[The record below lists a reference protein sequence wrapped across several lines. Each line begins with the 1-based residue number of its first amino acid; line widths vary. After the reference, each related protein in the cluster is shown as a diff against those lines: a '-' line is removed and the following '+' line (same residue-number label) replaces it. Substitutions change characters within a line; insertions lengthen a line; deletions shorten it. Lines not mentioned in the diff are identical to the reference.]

1 MSSFKNSP
9 SLSQQNIKIITRLRG
24 PQTSEPKEFQ
34 RLQSQKIKSPKQNNK
49 YQKYILEIGKNNFFP
64 SPSEEQNRKKI
75 TEARIQVQK
84 NKNLKKDML
93 NRYSKPVNKINLT

>member
-1 MSSFKNSP
+1 MIKENSFFV
-9 SLSQQNIKIITRLRG
+9 SLLLNES
-24 PQTSEPKEFQ
+24 
-34 RLQSQKIKSPKQNNK
+34 NNK
-49 YQKYILEIGKNNFFP
+49 QKYILEIGKNNFFP

-75 TEARIQVQK
+75 TEARIQVEK

>member
-1 MSSFKNSP
+1 MTYALLYYFV
-9 SLSQQNIKIITRLRG
+9 T
-24 PQTSEPKEFQ
+24 
-34 RLQSQKIKSPKQNNK
+34 
-49 YQKYILEIGKNNFFP
+49 KNNFFP

-93 NRYSKPVNKINLT
+93 NRYSKPVNKIKHISLEKRLSKKK